1 MMDML
6 FLVTY
11 RSVLERDGETEEIE
25 EVAEVR
31 AYSEEQAR
39 FLAPC
44 APSDIICVECAVAK
58 RNKAVASAG

>member
-11 RSVLERDGETEEIE
+11 RTFREENGETEEIE
-25 EVAEVR
+25 ELAEVR

-44 APSDIICVECAVAK
+44 APDDILNVECAVAK
-58 RNKAVASAG
+58 RREAAAGS

>member
-1 MMDML
+1 MDML

-11 RSVLERDGETEEIE
+11 RTFIEEDGVID
-25 EVAEVR
+25 EVAEIR

-44 APSDIICVECAVAK
+44 APEDILNVECAVAK
-58 RNKAVASAG
+58 RRKAMAV